1 MPRNNNGFIFGFIN
15 DYQETWKEI
24 SFIKKEKVLHNRKSV
39 EESKKFSWD
48 KFSKSILPFTD
59 VIIRDDFLFKVM
71 DEIEIKFGNIINAL
85 KAKST
90 QKFNLLIVSNRFKLA
105 NEFHENLEEVR
116 DYLIEN
122 NYFNSG
128 EINLGLVHT
137 SKEHDRYIFFNYLD
151 VGFGKI
157 PDSSSIPTKVTFS
170 PYAIPGNYKDS
181 KIVLEDIESIIKNAK
196 DNDEFVGDLSNR
208 LLNCT

>member
-1 MPRNNNGFIFGFIN
+1 MDFDRFNRNNI
-15 DYQETWKEI
+15 
-24 SFIKKEKVLHNRKSV
+24 RKSV

-71 DEIEIKFGNIINAL
+71 DEIEMKFQNIINAL
-85 KAKST
+85 NTNST
-90 QKFNLLIVSNRFKLA
+90 KKFNLLIVTNRFKLA
-105 NEFHENLEEVR
+105 DEFHKNLEEVR
-116 DYLIEN
+116 DYLLEN
-122 NYFNSG
+122 NYFNSNA
-128 EINLGLVHT
+128 INLGLVHT
-137 SKEHDRYIFFNYLD
+137 SKEHDRYIFFNYLN

-170 PYAIPGNYKDS
+170 PYTISGNYKDS
-181 KIVLEDIESIIKNAK
+181 KIVLENIESIINNAK
-196 DNDEFVGDLSNR
+196 DHGEFVGDLSNR